1 MGESN
6 KCLEAPRGSTF
17 PSEADAANIFFPAFP
32 SFSAVQMTCRIAIIV
47 AKAFPAKHTHKLT
60 NTDAFERVSVFSAL
74 RCARNVYDER
84 WLRLDVSYS

>member
-32 SFSAVQMTCRIAIIV
+32 SFSAFQMTCRIAIIV
-47 AKAFPAKHTHKLT
+47 AKAFPAKHTHT
-60 NTDAFERVSVFSAL
+60 QTYEHGRIRTRFSIFGPTL
-74 RCARNVYDER
+74 RP
-84 WLRLDVSYS
+84 